1 MSYTC
6 PSCLWTSH
14 NPHDKIAN
22 YCGHCHEFQDSDFNP
37 TTFQVEMIRALRGP
51 SPVEDMKLAVAAYR
65 LEGVE
70 DQERPWSAILIELMP
85 FLGAN
90 RLTLEQYAAVIAVIR
105 EVTAMSFAIE

>member
-6 PSCLWTSH
+6 SSCLWRS
-14 NPHDKIAN
+14 NSLHDEISN
-22 YCGHCHEFQDSDFNP
+22 YCGRCHDFQDDFNP
-37 TTFQVEMIRALRGP
+37 TTFQVEVIRALRGP
-51 SPVEDMKLAVAAYR
+51 SPVEDMKLVVAAYR

-70 DQERPWSAILIELMP
+70 EQERPWSAILIELMP

-105 EVTAMSFAIE
+105 EVTAMSLAVE